1 MTTPSSS
8 NPSFASVPNGC
19 PTLLIEDSMVAQLAK
34 PSALTLVG
42 KHVAIQLSNDLDY
55 SRIFSKPSYYIQSCQ
70 MRLLKWTPDFD
81 VRHESPIVPIWV
93 SFPNLRL
100 HFFNSQILFG
110 LASILGR
117 PLQMDQATASVSR
130 PSVARVLVEVDISK
144 KYPNEIWLGSKLNEY
159 FQKKGDGNLP
169 IGKVVEEQP
178 ASQAVIALPVIQ
190 PNKLPVS
197 DVGEGIVSDVGEGN
211 VSHNKVNNMV
221 HNLSSHIAYDSS
233 VNHTIVEEVNNIMD
247 VKEDGLQALVI
258 SPLNHLDIASNI
270 ENEVVEE
277 AGPSQLIAGIE
288 QDFLII
294 EEHING
300 YPSGKTKIDK
310 GKCSVEGNEC
320 FLTSLEDGVFYIEN
334 ERPSKGLLLSAILE
348 KIMTLASLRVMVY
361 LAQGAFVAK
370 FRFQNMWLLH
380 DSFLDVVQV
389 NWNAPV
395 YPDNS
400 ISGMNRLWL
409 KLKRLKLVLNW
420 WNHKVF
426 KNLFSNILI
435 AETKI
440 NNIEDLCQYNRSE
453 ANMGILK
460 EAKGELSKLQIQEE
474 TFWKQKAAA
483 KHLVEGNNNTKYFH
497 SLVNKKCSIN
507 YIHKIARANG
517 SFTKDKDEIS
527 SMAVNFFH
535 SHLNK
540 AFIPYTNVDPSII
553 PNVITFEDN
562 ANLSKVPLM
571 EEIKGI
577 LFNMKV
583 DSAAGPDGYT
593 TKFFQT
599 TWSIIANDVFHAVKD
614 FFNGSP
620 IPKSNVSLWANFM
633 KDKHCGGNHPTL
645 SCYSKGNSKVWQ
657 RICSVKWLM
666 EPLLAWG
673 LGNGDIFF
681 WQDRW
686 VNGESIDS
694 LLNTVSNSK
703 MKVNYF
709 FSANGWDVEK
719 LYAFIPDNI
728 IQIIIKIPFDGNV
741 RDVLLFSGSKDG
753 SFSIKNAWNSF
764 RTKKGIIRNHLGFLI
779 SGFAGPAVVEDMHM
793 VVLMSVMSGIKFCKK
808 V

>member
-1 MTTPSSS
+1 MIMACSLMDIGYSGNRFTWHRGHLWQRLDRVLFNNSWVNTFNLTKVEHLSRTLSDHSS
-8 NPSFASVPNGC
+8 
-19 PTLLIEDSMVAQLAK
+19 LLINIK
-34 PSALTLVG
+34 NNPT
-42 KHVAIQLSNDLDY
+42 
-55 SRIFSKPSYYIQSCQ
+55 
-70 MRLLKWTPDFD
+70 
-81 VRHESPIVPIWV
+81 
-93 SFPNLRL
+93 SFPT
-100 HFFNSQILFG
+100 Q
-110 LASILGR
+110 
-117 PLQMDQATASVSR
+117 
-130 PSVARVLVEVDISK
+130 
-144 KYPNEIWLGSKLNEY
+144 
-159 FQKKGDGNLP
+159 
-169 IGKVVEEQP
+169 
-178 ASQAVIALPVIQ
+178 
-190 PNKLPVS
+190 
-197 DVGEGIVSDVGEGN
+197 
-211 VSHNKVNNMV
+211 
-221 HNLSSHIAYDSS
+221 
-233 VNHTIVEEVNNIMD
+233 
-247 VKEDGLQALVI
+247 
-258 SPLNHLDIASNI
+258 
-270 ENEVVEE
+270 
-277 AGPSQLIAGIE
+277 
-288 QDFLII
+288 
-294 EEHING
+294 
-300 YPSGKTKIDK
+300 
-310 GKCSVEGNEC
+310 
-320 FLTSLEDGVFYIEN
+320 
-334 ERPSKGLLLSAILE
+334 
-348 KIMTLASLRVMVY
+348 
-361 LAQGAFVAK
+361 

-620 IPKSNVSLWANFM
+620 IPKFFTSTTIILIPKNPAVNLWNDFRPISLCTMFY
-633 KDKHCGGNHPTL
+633 KL
-645 SCYSKGNSKVWQ
+645 ISKLMMSRLYVLLPKIISPFQMGF
-657 RICSVKWLM
+657 VKGRAIA
-666 EPLLAWG
+666 ENILLA
-673 LGNGDIFF
+673 
-681 WQDRW
+681 Q
-686 VNGESIDS
+686 
-694 LLNTVSNSK
+694 
-703 MKVNYF
+703 
-709 FSANGWDVEK
+709 
-719 LYAFIPDNI
+719 
-728 IQIIIKIPFDGNV
+728 
-741 RDVLLFSGSKDG
+741 
-753 SFSIKNAWNSF
+753 
-764 RTKKGIIRNHLGFLI
+764 
-779 SGFAGPAVVEDMHM
+779 
-793 VVLMSVMSGIKFCKK
+793 KFCQDLDI
-808 V
+808 